1 MLRAQSKISL
11 SYKLADGEL
20 YDEIWLTLFMNTAQI
35 QFVLSYI
42 WFNVELK

>member
-1 MLRAQSKISL
+1 MLRAQGKISL

-20 YDEIWLTLFMNTAQI
+20 YDEIWLTLFMNIAQNKLN
-35 QFVLSYI
+35 LSYI